1 MLLVFCLLRW
11 CSRCLVAPSNC
22 LCYGNCL
29 YVRDCV
35 DPTQGE
41 KGCNG
46 CRLSKLRLQASF
58 ACCQRV
64 AGYWVCTCRWVDV
77 SSVMWLTIA
86 DVVGVAPV
94 WVAIATDQVGTDH
107 AACVYLLQWCS
118 RCLVAPV
125 YCGIMV
131 MANNRFAV
139 HVIGLPASSG
149 RASGYH
155 SRS

>member
-1 MLLVFCLLRW
+1 
-11 CSRCLVAPSNC
+11 
-22 LCYGNCL
+22 
-29 YVRDCV
+29 
-35 DPTQGE
+35 
-41 KGCNG
+41 
-46 CRLSKLRLQASF
+46 
-58 ACCQRV
+58 
-64 AGYWVCTCRWVDV
+64 
-77 SSVMWLTIA
+77 MWLTIA

-131 MANNRFAV
+131 MVNNRFAV

-155 SRS
+155 SWS